1 MILVVAGAAALAL
14 GLGII
19 IGHFAITKAGTTTTT
34 TKYDRLTRQADPQN
48 YKTFV
53 DSVRETNIEDN
64 LK

>member
-1 MILVVAGAAALAL
+1 LLIGAIVTAALAL

-19 IGHFAITKAGTTTTT
+19 IGHFAITKTTTSS
-34 TKYDRLTRQADPQN
+34 KYDRLTRSANQQH

-53 DSVRETNIEDN
+53 NSIQAANIEAN

>member
-1 MILVVAGAAALAL
+1 MLVGAVVTAALAL

-19 IGHFAITKAGTTTTT
+19 IGHFAINKTASNTSS
-34 TKYDRLTRQADPQN
+34 KYDRLTRQADQQN

-53 DSVRETNIEDN
+53 NSIQATNIEAN